1 MAKYYGRVGFV
12 GGSVETSPGVWKERI
27 VERSYFGDVIRN
39 TRRLR
44 ETEHLNDGITV
55 GNDISIVSDP
65 YALQNFHSIRYV
77 EWMGTLWKVSGVE
90 VQYPRLLLS
99 IGEVYHGETA

>member
-12 GGSVETSPGVWKERI
+12 DGNVETAPGVWKEHI
-27 VERSYFGDVIRN
+27 VEREYYGDVVRN

-44 ETEHLNDGITV
+44 ETEFLNDGISV

-65 YALQNFHSIRYV
+65 YALQNFHAIRYIS
-77 EWMGTLWKVSGVE
+77 WMGINWKVSGVE
-90 VQYPRLLLS
+90 VQFPRLILGL
-99 IGEVYHGETA
+99 GEVYHGETA

>member
-1 MAKYYGRVGFV
+1 MAKYYGKVGFV
-12 GGSVETSPGVWKERI
+12 DGTVQTSPGVWKERI
-27 VERSYFGDVIRN
+27 VEREYYGDVVRN

-44 ETEHLNDGITV
+44 ETEFLNDGITV
-55 GNDISIVSDP
+55 GNDISIVCDP
-65 YALQNFHSIRYV
+65 YALHNFHAIRYV
-77 EWMGTLWKVSGVE
+77 SWMDTNWKVSSVE

>member
-12 GGSVETSPGVWKERI
+12 DGTVETSPGVWKERI
-27 VERSYFGDVIRN
+27 VEREYYGDVVRN
-39 TRRLR
+39 NRRLR
-44 ETEHLNDGITV
+44 ETEFLNDGITV

-65 YALQNFHSIRYV
+65 YALQNFHAIRYV
-77 EWMGTLWKVSGVE
+77 KWMGTSWKVSGVE